1 LVQQQEKDNAAK
13 AEQRQED
20 AAHQNKDY
28 VASSEEL
35 YRGSEEMRKRNAE
48 EVEAFRE
55 SLAQRKKEL
64 QEKGRQD
71 SEQAMEATS
80 AKQTDIQQMAT
91 ARQEEHASN
100 VNTVREQQQS
110 WTSQLD
116 DKAQAG
122 MERTNAARDQAL
134 QQEDQ
139 LAVFN
144 IRGNASGDRQRE
156 QVELMKQN
164 REARE
169 KQLISGAHDRA
180 LNEKVRIDNIPTDK
194 QRSYADY
201 NRNELASQYQ
211 QGVTEESYTE
221 GNKVIIRRVVVQ
233 GNKADEYSKVIAKW
247 GTFYFKN
254 GQSISEQIW
263 SVNTEL

>member
-1 LVQQQEKDNAAK
+1 
-13 AEQRQED
+13 
-20 AAHQNKDY
+20 
-28 VASSEEL
+28 
-35 YRGSEEMRKRNAE
+35 M
-48 EVEAFRE
+48 
-55 SLAQRKKEL
+55 
-64 QEKGRQD
+64 
-71 SEQAMEATS
+71 
-80 AKQTDIQQMAT
+80 
-91 ARQEEHASN
+91 
-100 VNTVREQQQS
+100 NTVREQQQS